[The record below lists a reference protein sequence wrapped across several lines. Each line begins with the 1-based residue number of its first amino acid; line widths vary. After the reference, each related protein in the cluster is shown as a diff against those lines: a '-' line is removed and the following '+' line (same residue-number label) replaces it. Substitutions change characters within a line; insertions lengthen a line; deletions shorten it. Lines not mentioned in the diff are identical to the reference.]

1 MAITHI
7 GFPPSTVCCVLLH
20 CLRYTNVC
28 EPTNRIGAMDV
39 CESMRIFALMFQSFV
54 VLLGN
59 TRESHACFFS
69 SWVVYKL

>member
-39 CESMRIFALMFQSFV
+39 CESMRML
-54 VLLGN
+54 
-59 TRESHACFFS
+59 H
-69 SWVVYKL
+69 